1 MLVYIYALH
10 DYPPSTW
17 FMTFL
22 SVWDTHSFPYSNSH
36 SSIDPFLILIF
47 LDVFKTLLCI
57 FHFIAIFLI
66 QLGCIVWSQTTISL
80 YYVCSSTKLVIRSR
94 IQLWVI
100 RDLKVVG
107 HHWTCATPTP
117 LTLVPLVRCQ
127 SHFIN
132 AATSLSNIH

>member
-1 MLVYIYALH
+1 MCLIVYYFLLSFVLKHIYSCLYIYIYIYIYALH
-10 DYPPSTW
+10 DYPSSTW

-22 SVWDTHSFPYSNSH
+22 SVWDTHSFPCSNSH

-94 IQLWVI
+94 I
-100 RDLKVVG
+100 
-107 HHWTCATPTP
+107 
-117 LTLVPLVRCQ
+117 
-127 SHFIN
+127 
-132 AATSLSNIH
+132 